1 MDNGTFPLRRKIRT
15 KTGFITPFGSYRYER
30 MPFGLSG
37 SPSTFSKVM
46 DATLLGLKDVEC
58 LVYLDDILI
67 YSPTIDDHARG
78 LRLVFDRIRDAN
90 FKLNVAK
97 CTYAAP
103 QVAYLGHTVSKHGV
117 APDEGKVRAIRNF
130 PLPRTVKDVRAFLG
144 LAGYYRS
151 FIQDFA
157 ATSRP
162 LTLLTRKDTR
172 FEWTPKQ
179 QEAFDK
185 LKAAL
190 SSESVLAHPNFELP
204 FILSC
209 DASNYAI
216 SAILSQKQ
224 NGQERPI
231 SFASRVLNEHE
242 VNYSTTH
249 KELLAV
255 IFGTK
260 IHRCFLY
267 GRKFQIVTDHAA
279 LKWLITVKNHQC
291 ARLTRWVLK
300 LSEYEFEII
309 HKPGKKHVNVDVLSQ
324 HIATVH
330 SFQENAETTDELDLT
345 HNVILREQRT
355 DEYCQRQ
362 LEKVRNETE
371 VDFSIDNTGI
381 LHFGKENH
389 DRRIVI
395 PQTLVHT
402 VIEYHHDKVY
412 AGHQGITRTQTR
424 KLSPA
429 RCL

>member
-1 MDNGTFPLRRKIRT
+1 MQPHRLLT
-15 KTGFITPFGSYRYER
+15 
-30 MPFGLSG
+30 SG
-37 SPSTFSKVM
+37 
-46 DATLLGLKDVEC
+46 
-58 LVYLDDILI
+58 
-67 YSPTIDDHARG
+67 
-78 LRLVFDRIRDAN
+78 
-90 FKLNVAK
+90 
-97 CTYAAP
+97 
-103 QVAYLGHTVSKHGV
+103 KHGV
-117 APDEGKVRAIRNF
+117 APDESKVRAIRNF

-185 LKAAL
+185 LKTAL
-190 SSESVLAHPNFELP
+190 SSESVLAHPNFEIP

-231 SFASRVLNEHE
+231 SFASRVLNKHE

-267 GRKFQIVTDHAA
+267 GPKFQIVTDHAA

-291 ARLTRWVLK
+291 ARLTR
-300 LSEYEFEII
+300 
-309 HKPGKKHVNVDVLSQ
+309 
-324 HIATVH
+324 
-330 SFQENAETTDELDLT
+330 
-345 HNVILREQRT
+345 
-355 DEYCQRQ
+355 
-362 LEKVRNETE
+362 
-371 VDFSIDNTGI
+371 
-381 LHFGKENH
+381 
-389 DRRIVI
+389 
-395 PQTLVHT
+395 
-402 VIEYHHDKVY
+402 
-412 AGHQGITRTQTR
+412 
-424 KLSPA
+424 
-429 RCL
+429 